1 MNQVKINFIKMKK
14 ISLLGIACVLFFVQ
28 CKKSETDPFLITSDK
43 IGKLPKATIVKQL
56 DSIFANDSLVKINSS
71 PNAIET
77 QGEVEI
83 YEKGGKRLLLL
94 TPKEHDNPNAKII
107 DVLIYDT
114 RYRTEDELNIES
126 KFKDF
131 KNTYEIATI
140 QRTLNNVLV
149 FFTDSNLY
157 LTIDARHLTPE
168 VRTNLRAELEAAHI
182 FEDAPIKYLRL
193 DWDSE

>member
-83 YEKGGKRLLLL
+83 YEKGDRK
-94 TPKEHDNPNAKII
+94 H
-107 DVLIYDT
+107 V
-114 RYRTEDELNIES
+114 
-126 KFKDF
+126 
-131 KNTYEIATI
+131 
-140 QRTLNNVLV
+140 
-149 FFTDSNLY
+149 
-157 LTIDARHLTPE
+157 
-168 VRTNLRAELEAAHI
+168 
-182 FEDAPIKYLRL
+182 
-193 DWDSE
+193 

>member
-1 MNQVKINFIKMKK
+1 MKK
-14 ISLLGIACVLFFVQ
+14 IALLGIALVFLFVQ
-28 CKKSETDPFLITSDK
+28 CQKSETDPFLITSDK
-43 IGKLPKATIVKQL
+43 IGNLSKDALAKQL
-56 DSIFANDSLVKINSS
+56 DSIFAGDSLVKINSS

-94 TPKEHDNPNAKII
+94 TPKEEDSPNAKII
-107 DVLIYDT
+107 DVLIYDS
-114 RYRTEDELNIES
+114 RYKTTDELSTLS

-131 KNTYEIATI
+131 KNSYEISTI
-140 QRTLNNVLV
+140 ERTLNNVLV
-149 FFTDSNLY
+149 FFSDTNLY

-168 VRTNLRAELEAAHI
+168 VRTNLQAKIESSHI

-193 DWDSE
+193 DWDSQ